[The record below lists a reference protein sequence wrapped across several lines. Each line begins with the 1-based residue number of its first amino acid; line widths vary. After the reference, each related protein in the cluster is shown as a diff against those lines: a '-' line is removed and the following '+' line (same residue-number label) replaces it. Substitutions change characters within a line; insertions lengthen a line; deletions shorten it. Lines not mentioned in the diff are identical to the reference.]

1 MERRPTGL
9 TAPLSTAAMA
19 RPMLELRGFHK
30 IALAPGERGKVRF
43 HITAAELRF
52 VGADLSPRLEPGAI
66 DLHVGQSAVRDM
78 LLSTRIELKA
88 DA

>member
-1 MERRPTGL
+1 
-9 TAPLSTAAMA
+9 
-19 RPMLELRGFHK
+19 MLELRGFHK

-66 DLHVGQSAVRDM
+66 DLHVGQSSAKHT
-78 LLSTRIELKA
+78 LLSARIELKA